1 MVIPVMDYGF
11 NMLLFQSMH
20 YMVMLILYLDLP
32 TFAPKLQANTG
43 RSLFKYKFKGSSKA
57 L

>member
-43 RSLFKYKFKGSSKA
+43 RSPFKYKFK
-57 L
+57 